1 MEEPLV
7 VQVTMSTARFRAVCR
22 CNVGIRARYKD
33 CTEEKGNPST
43 EEEEGRLSLGGDL

>member
-7 VQVTMSTARFRAVCR
+7 VQVTMSTTRFRAVCR
-22 CNVGIRARYKD
+22 RNMGIRARYKD
-33 CTEEKGNPST
+33 CTEEKGKPST